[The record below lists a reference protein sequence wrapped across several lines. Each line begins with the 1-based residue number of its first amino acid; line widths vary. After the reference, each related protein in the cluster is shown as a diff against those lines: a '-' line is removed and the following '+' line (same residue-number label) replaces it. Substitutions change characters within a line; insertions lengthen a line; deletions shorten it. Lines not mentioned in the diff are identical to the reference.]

1 MASKTTVLEQ
11 GKRVNPSTLLE
22 SIENMG
28 CLNDLSLNI
37 SLIPFYANQ
46 LMEKIPSGLSNYT
59 KGGSR
64 RMTSSDKV
72 T

>member
-1 MASKTTVLEQ
+1 MASKTTVFEQ

-37 SLIPFYANQ
+37 SLIQFYANQ
-46 LMEKIPSGLSNYT
+46 LMEKKT
-59 KGGSR
+59 VW
-64 RMTSSDKV
+64 TF
-72 T
+72 